1 MASLIKTEHYEPY
14 PELSPHLLQTQF
26 TNKTIL
32 ITGAGSG
39 IGASTARSF
48 AQANA
53 AKLILTGRTESTLQ
67 QTSAALRADFPNL
80 QVSLH
85 VGSVSSPEHV
95 ASLFAS
101 LDRSPDILVN
111 NAGYLSEP
119 MSFVDADL
127 KDWWQGFT
135 TNVFGT
141 ALVTQTYIR
150 HRRGLKTGGADGEK
164 PGVVININTKAAYEF
179 HIPGMSSYGASKA
192 AMLRLAEVIADDVPA
207 SEARV
212 VSLHPG
218 AVQTAL
224 LTKSGLKRKLTD
236 EKLASDFVVWS
247 ASEEAAFLNGRMV
260 LVNWDVPELV
270 SWKDVIVKK
279 DLLRTSI
286 KEA

>member
-1 MASLIKTEHYEPY
+1 MASFIKTEHYEPY

-26 TNKTIL
+26 TNKTVV

-67 QTSAALRADFPNL
+67 QTSAALSADFPDIE
-80 QVSLH
+80 VSLRA
-85 VGSVSSPEHV
+85 GSVSSPEHV

-101 LDRSPDILVN
+101 LDRSPDVLVN

-119 MSFVDADL
+119 VSFVDADL

-135 TNVFGT
+135 TNV
-141 ALVTQTYIR
+141 
-150 HRRGLKTGGADGEK
+150 GLKTGAYDEK
-164 PGVVININTKAAYEF
+164 PGVVININTKAAYVF

-192 AMLRLAEVIADDVPA
+192 AMLRLAEVIADGVPA

-236 EKLASDFVVWS
+236 ERLAGDFVVWS
-247 ASEEAAFLNGRMV
+247 ASEEAGFLNGRMV
-260 LVNWDVPELV
+260 WVNWNVPELV
-270 SWKDVIVKK
+270 SWKDVIFNG
-279 DLLRTSI
+279 LPM
-286 KEA
+286 

>member
-1 MASLIKTEHYEPY
+1 MASFIKTEHYEPY
-14 PELSPHLLQTQF
+14 PELSPTLFRSQF
-26 TNKTIL
+26 TDKTIL
-32 ITGAGSG
+32 ITGGGSG
-39 IGASTARSF
+39 IGASAARSF

-53 AKLILTGRTESTLQ
+53 AKLILTGRTEHTLR
-67 QTSAALRADFPNL
+67 QTAAVLRAEFPDL
-80 QVSLH
+80 EISLH

-101 LDRSPDILVN
+101 LDRSPDVLIN

-119 MSFVDADL
+119 VSFVDADL

-135 TNVFGT
+135 TNAFGT
-141 ALVTQTYIR
+141 ALMTQTYLR
-150 HRRGLKTGGADGEK
+150 HRRGLRTGADDEK
-164 PGVVININTKAAYEF
+164 PGVIININTKAAYDF

-192 AMLRLAEVIADDVPA
+192 AMLRLAEVITDDVPA

-212 VSLHPG
+212 ISVHPG

-224 LTKSGLKRKLTD
+224 LAKSGLKRKMTD
-236 EKLASDFVVWS
+236 GKLAGDFVVWS

-260 LVNWDVPELV
+260 WVNWDVPELV
-270 SWKDVIVKK
+270 SWKDVIVEKE
-279 DLLRTSI
+279 LLRSSI

>member
-1 MASLIKTEHYEPY
+1 MASLIRTEHYEPY
-14 PELSPHLLQTQF
+14 PGLSPHLLQTQF
-26 TNKTIL
+26 TNKTVL

-67 QTSAALRADFPNL
+67 KTSAALRADFPNL
-80 QVSLH
+80 EVSLH
-85 VGSVSSPEHV
+85 VGSVSSPENV

-101 LDRSPDILVN
+101 LDRSPDVLVN

-141 ALVTQTYIR
+141 ALMTQTYLR
-150 HRRGLKTGGADGEK
+150 HRRGLKAGADGEK

-192 AMLRLAEVIADDVPA
+192 AMLRLAEVVTDDVPA

-236 EKLASDFVVWS
+236 ERLAGDFVVWS

-260 LVNWDVPELV
+260 LVNWDVSELV
-270 SWKDVIVKK
+270 SWKSVIVEK
-279 DLLRTSI
+279 DLLRSSI
-286 KEA
+286 RET

>member
-1 MASLIKTEHYEPY
+1 MASFIKTEHYEPY
-14 PELSPHLLQTQF
+14 PKLSPNLLRNQF
-26 TNKTIL
+26 TAKTVL
-32 ITGAGSG
+32 ITGGGSG

-53 AKLILTGRTESTLQ
+53 AKLILTGRTESTLH
-67 QTSAALRADFPNL
+67 QTAAALRADFPDL
-80 QVSLH
+80 EISLH
-85 VGSVSSPEHV
+85 VGSVASPEHV

-101 LDRSPDILVN
+101 LDRSPDVLVN

-119 MSFVDADL
+119 VSFVDADL

-141 ALVTQTYIR
+141 ALMTQTYLR
-150 HRRGLKTGGADGEK
+150 HRRGLQAGAADGK
-164 PGVVININTKAAYEF
+164 PGVIININTKAAYDF

-192 AMLRLAEVIADDVPA
+192 AMLRLAEVITDDVPA
-207 SEARV
+207 SEAHV
-212 VSLHPG
+212 VSVHPG

-224 LTKSGLKRKLTD
+224 LAKSGLKRKMTD
-236 EKLASDFVVWS
+236 GKLAGDFVVWS

-260 LVNWDVPELV
+260 WVNWDVPELV
-270 SWKDVIVKK
+270 SWKDVIVEK
-279 DLLRTSI
+279 DLLRSSI

>member
-1 MASLIKTEHYEPY
+1 MASFIKTEHYEPY
-14 PELSPHLLQTQF
+14 PEISPNILRTQF

-32 ITGAGSG
+32 ITGGGSG

-53 AKLILTGRTESTLQ
+53 AKLILTGRTESTLH
-67 QTSAALRADFPNL
+67 QTAAALRAEFPDL
-80 QVSLH
+80 EFSLH
-85 VGSVSSPEHV
+85 VGSISSTDHA

-101 LDRSPDILVN
+101 PERSPDVLVN

-119 MSFVDADL
+119 ASFVDADS

-141 ALVTQTYIR
+141 ALMTGTYLR
-150 HRRGLKTGGADGEK
+150 HRRGLRTGAEDEK
-164 PGVVININTKAAYEF
+164 PGVIININTKAAYDF

-192 AMLRLAEVIADDVPA
+192 AMLRLAQVLTDDVPA
-207 SEARV
+207 SEACV
-212 VSLHPG
+212 ISVHPG

-224 LTKSGLKRKLTD
+224 LVKSGLKRKMTD
-236 EKLASDFVVWS
+236 GKLAGDFVVWS

-260 LVNWDVPELV
+260 WVNWDVPELL
-270 SWKDVIVKK
+270 SWKDVIVEKN
-279 DLLRTSI
+279 LLRTNI